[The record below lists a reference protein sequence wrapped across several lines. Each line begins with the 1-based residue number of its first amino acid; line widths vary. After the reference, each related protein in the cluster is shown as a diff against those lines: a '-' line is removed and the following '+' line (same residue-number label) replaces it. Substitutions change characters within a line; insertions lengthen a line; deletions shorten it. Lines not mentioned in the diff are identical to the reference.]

1 MTAQYLNTCYKK
13 MPGYGRYSAG
23 GTFIASFTDEAQDAN
38 DVKGSKAYSYYLG
51 SMSSSNNMMNTNLYK
66 DLYEGIY
73 HCNVFIEN
81 VDKVPV
87 FLLYQ
92 HIVVDGKERHTYYVL
107 IMHGN

>member
-87 FLLYQ
+87 LLYQ